1 LAEQGDSNESKIDP
15 VSLNGTRIDSHIPA
29 SAKVGTQGRFHKVL
43 GLRDLYFLCLGGSIG
58 SAWLFGSLYGAATA
72 GPASIVSWLIGGLI
86 ALFLAATWAEIGG
99 ILPSTGAVVK
109 VPHYSHGYFTGF
121 YFGWA
126 YYLSAV
132 IVPPVEAVA
141 IVTYASA
148 YMPSLMV
155 SGHLT
160 IIGYAVSVLIMIITF
175 LMNYYGVRLLAMING
190 GITTW
195 KICIPTITILVVLFY
210 LYPPNFSS
218 FGGFTP
224 RGIGPVFS
232 AVGTAGIVFAYS
244 GFREALDYS
253 GEARNPMKDV
263 PRAMIFSVLTT
274 VVIYTLLQTVF
285 IGGIRW
291 GSSGLQPGDWA
302 NLSIK
307 GAYSSAPF
315 YELIS
320 ILGISSLATVLL
332 FDAVVSP
339 FGTVGVY
346 TGSSARDLYALAE
359 GGHLSTRM
367 NEVHG
372 ASGVPRTALII
383 SLFVGLFFLFAFPNW
398 GQLATLGTTSTVFT
412 QLAGATSLVIL
423 RRNAP
428 ELKRSFKVPAINIV
442 APLAFIMSGLTV
454 YWTTWPY
461 TGYSLTALFIG
472 LGIFMYSNSRGA
484 YPESDIRRGVW
495 IVIYSIALTI
505 ISYLGSYGI
514 KVIPL
519 PLDFVLVGV
528 LSIVCYYWGVRSGY
542 KTDRLRRILAQEE
555 IERSIDE
562 SATHHNEN
570 QNQ

>member
-1 LAEQGDSNESKIDP
+1 MAEHRDNKKTRNGVKPNENDFQ
-15 VSLNGTRIDSHIPA
+15 LDSHIPA
-29 SAKVGTQGRFHKVL
+29 SAKVGTQGKFHKVL

-72 GPASIVSWLIGGLI
+72 GPASIISWLIGGLI
-86 ALFLAATWAEIGG
+86 SLFVAATWAEIGG

-109 VPHYSHGYFTGF
+109 VPHYTHGYFTGF

-148 YMPSLMV
+148 YVPSLM
-155 SGHLT
+155 SEGRLT
-160 IIGYAVSVLIMIITF
+160 GLGYAVGVLIILLTF

-190 GITTW
+190 GITAW
-195 KICIPTITILVVLFY
+195 KIIIPSITIIVVLMYF
-210 LYPPNFSS
+210 YPPNFNS

-224 RGIGPVFS
+224 LGIGPIFS

-253 GEARNPMKDV
+253 GEARNPTRDV
-263 PRAMIFSVLTT
+263 PRAMMLAVLTT
-274 VVIYTLLQTVF
+274 IVIYTMLQTVF

-291 GSSGLQPGDWA
+291 SASGLPAGDWA
-302 NLSIK
+302 DLSTS
-307 GAYSSAPF
+307 GAYSRAPF
-315 YELIS
+315 YTLIS
-320 ILGISSLATVLL
+320 ILGIGSLATVLL
-332 FDAVVSP
+332 IDAVVSP

-359 GGHLSTRM
+359 GGHLSSRI
-367 NEVHG
+367 NQVHG
-372 ASGVPRTALII
+372 DSGIPRTALIF

-398 GQLATLGTTSTVFT
+398 GQLATIGTSSTVFT

-423 RRNAP
+423 RKSAP
-428 ELKRSFKVPAINIV
+428 GLRRDFKVPAINFV
-442 APLAFIMSGLTV
+442 APIAFIMSSLTV

-461 TGYSLTALFIG
+461 TGYTFLALLIG
-472 LGIFMYSNSRGA
+472 LGIFIVSNYRGA
-484 YPESDIRRGVW
+484 YPESDARQGIW
-495 IVIYSIALTI
+495 IVTYSFALTVV
-505 ISYLGSYGI
+505 SYLGSYGI
-514 KVIPL
+514 KLIPL
-519 PLDFVLVGV
+519 PYDFLTVGV
-528 LSIVCYYWGVRSGY
+528 ISVICFYWGVRSGY

-562 SATHHNEN
+562 SKRPSNN
-570 QNQ
+570 